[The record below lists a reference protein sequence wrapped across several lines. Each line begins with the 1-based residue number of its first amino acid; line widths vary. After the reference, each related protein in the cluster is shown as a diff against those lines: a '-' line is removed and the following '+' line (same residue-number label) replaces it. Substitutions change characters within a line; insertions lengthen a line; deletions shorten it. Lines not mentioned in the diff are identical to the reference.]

1 MRFRLATRGSTLA
14 MIQAELAAAALAR
27 RFPEHEFVPTPMTT
41 HGDRNPS
48 MRLSEAPREGVF
60 VKELERAILD
70 GHAELAVHSAKD
82 LPTEPAPPLVIA
94 AYLPRAD
101 ARDVL
106 VAREPATLASLPPRA
121 RVGTGSP
128 RRAAQIVALRPD
140 LQTLEVRGNVDTR
153 LRRLR
158 EGVVD
163 ALILAAA
170 GLERL
175 GRLNE
180 AHQLLPFDVMLPA
193 PGQGALAIQ
202 AIEGSEAALL
212 AAQIDD
218 RPTSRAVN
226 AERDLLRQ
234 LGGGCLSAVGA
245 YAEVVGRELDLRAV
259 VLAEDG
265 TRVLRAR
272 ATGADDGEVVRRV
285 AAALE
290 EQGSARLLRQ
300 TSIGPLAGLRVMVT
314 RATRQA
320 PALTRSLEEQGA
332 IVVEC
337 PVIVIEPIDV
347 DASRLQNLDSYDWL
361 VLTSANGVDRLME
374 VLVAAGIGFPT
385 HIKVAAIGPE
395 TAARLRDHG
404 VLAAIVPERYVA
416 EDLADELAAAIEPGA
431 RILLAR
437 AAGARDVL
445 PIRLRE
451 HGARVDVIETYR
463 AAAPAELRRD
473 LAERLPR
480 VDLVTFTSSSTVQ
493 HFVEARDGAPLDSV
507 AVACIGPVT
516 AQTATDFG
524 LRVDIIAQEYTARGL
539 VDAIVRS
546 RAPFSA

>member
-1 MRFRLATRGSTLA
+1 

-27 RFPEHEFVPTPMTT
+27 RFPEHDFVPTPMTT
-41 HGDRNPS
+41 HGDRHPS
-48 MRLSEAPREGVF
+48 MPLTEASREGVF
-60 VKELERAILD
+60 VKELEHAILD
-70 GHAELAVHSAKD
+70 GRAELAVHSAKD

-94 AYLPRAD
+94 AFLPRAD

-106 VAREPATLASLPPRA
+106 VARGPATLASLPSRA

-128 RRAAQIVALRPD
+128 RRAAQIMALRPD
-140 LQTLEVRGNVDTR
+140 LQTLPVRGNVDTR
-153 LRRLR
+153 LRRLH

-175 GRLNE
+175 GRWNE
-180 AHQLLPFDVMLPA
+180 AHELLPFDVMLPA

-202 AIEGSEAALL
+202 AIEGSEAARL

-218 RPTSRAVN
+218 HPTSRAVN

-245 YAEVVGRELDLRAV
+245 FAEVVDSELDLRAV

-272 ATGADDGEVVRRV
+272 AIGADDAEVVRRV
-285 AAALE
+285 VAALD
-290 EQGSARLLRQ
+290 EQGSPRLLRRA
-300 TSIGPLAGLRVMVT
+300 SIGPLAGLRVMVT
-314 RATRQA
+314 RAARQA

-332 IVVEC
+332 TVVEC

-347 DASRLQNLDSYDWL
+347 DASRLQSLDSYDWL

-404 VLAAIVPERYVA
+404 VLAAIVPEHYVA
-416 EDLADELAAAIEPGA
+416 EELADELAGAIEPGA
-431 RILLAR
+431 DILLAR

-445 PIRLRE
+445 PVRLRE

-463 AAAPAELRRD
+463 AGAPAELRRN

-480 VDLVTFTSSSTVQ
+480 VDLVTFTSSSTVR
-493 HFVEARDGAPLDSV
+493 HFVEALDGASLDSL

-524 LRVDIIAQEYTARGL
+524 LRVDIIAQEYTTRGL
-539 VDAIVRS
+539 VEAIVRS
-546 RAPFSA
+546 RAPISA